1 MQAKGQCDG
10 TRRQSVAQIP
20 RPAQV
25 DKINRDRVEHRT
37 GGGCAIGVCYG
48 VPGARVRSGPRGA
61 RMGGLEMS
69 VKHFGAAVAVAGLLT
84 GFPISPVELARGIYG
99 IKETSDYGG
108 ADPFA
113 AASSVAVA
121 NSKEI
126 EKVSGAAVP
135 NTRSSLPANERVN
148 ESYANILSIVTSD
161 NYSIPPVIDPLLL
174 QTTFNK
180 GNSNAVRTLPHESA
194 RQPDPTPPPR
204 PSRAVTSRSH
214 PTLPLA
220 GCVRCVRGAARA
232 SAGRANL
239 LIALLSKNFSHKS
252 GSVLR
257 RHPVASVGR
266 QRDVPLL
273 TASAVLDAFHA
284 ARTE

>member
-10 TRRQSVAQIP
+10 TRRQSVAQIA

-25 DKINRDRVEHRT
+25 DKINRDRVGQSPRRGLCDRRVLWCSGST
-37 GGGCAIGVCYG
+37 GSVGTTRRAK
-48 VPGARVRSGPRGA
+48 
-61 RMGGLEMS
+61 GGLEMS

-126 EKVSGAAVP
+126 EKVSGAAGP
-135 NTRSSLPANERVN
+135 NTRSSQPANEPAN
-148 ESYANILSIVTSD
+148 ENYANILPTVTSD

-174 QTTFNK
+174 QTTFGK
-180 GNSNAVRTLPHESA
+180 GNSNAVRTLANESA
-194 RQPDPTPPPR
+194 RQPDPTPTR
-204 PSRAVTSRSH
+204 PSRAVRSGSH
-214 PTLPLA
+214 ATLPMA
-220 GCVRCVRGAARA
+220 GCVRCVRAVARAPAARA
-232 SAGRANL
+232 NV

-252 GSVLR
+252 ASVLR
-257 RHPVASVGR
+257 RHPAASVGR